1 MHMNQEHCPIL
12 EQVKVQCLLIN
23 GGKFYILDLKN
34 LLNSLAVNLKNDN
47 TGCISR
53 RGNPLHLCPE
63 RYRKLN
69 QLWQQHCI
77 LEEIARSLEVVNVM
91 FAFEWQML

>member
-1 MHMNQEHCPIL
+1 MASKSRGSTYPAP
-12 EQVKVQCLLIN
+12 
-23 GGKFYILDLKN
+23 YLDDYGETDPHL
-34 LLNSLAVNLKNDN
+34 
-47 TGCISR
+47 G

-91 FAFEWQML
+91 FPFEWQML

>member
-1 MHMNQEHCPIL
+1 MNAHESGALSFNRNDEGP
-12 EQVKVQCLLIN
+12 VY
-23 GGKFYILDLKN
+23 FYIGPKK
-34 LLNSLAVNLKNDN
+34 LLNSLAVNLKNGN
-47 TGCISR
+47 ICCIFR

>member
-1 MHMNQEHCPIL
+1 M
-12 EQVKVQCLLIN
+12 
-23 GGKFYILDLKN
+23 
-34 LLNSLAVNLKNDN
+34 
-47 TGCISR
+47 SR

>member
-1 MHMNQEHCPIL
+1 MLSYYQYKNTQSS
-12 EQVKVQCLLIN
+12 QVLLT
-23 GGKFYILDLKN
+23 GPLRSTKFYSCKSLKG
-34 LLNSLAVNLKNDN
+34 DFFFF
-47 TGCISR
+47 TFR

>member
-1 MHMNQEHCPIL
+1 MFLFHNKINLDVEGVPLNVPSLL
-12 EQVKVQCLLIN
+12 ELPMICVVLLLVL
-23 GGKFYILDLKN
+23 F
-34 LLNSLAVNLKNDN
+34 
-47 TGCISR
+47 GCR

-69 QLWQQHCI
+69 QLWQHHCI
-77 LEEIARSLEVVNVM
+77 LEEIARRLEVVNVM

>member
-1 MHMNQEHCPIL
+1 MMICS
-12 EQVKVQCLLIN
+12 
-23 GGKFYILDLKN
+23 
-34 LLNSLAVNLKNDN
+34 LNANVFF
-47 TGCISR
+47 GCR

-77 LEEIARSLEVVNVM
+77 LEEIVHRLEVVSVLL
-91 FAFEWQML
+91 ATDWQMF

>member
-1 MHMNQEHCPIL
+1 MY
-12 EQVKVQCLLIN
+12 
-23 GGKFYILDLKN
+23 GWWT
-34 LLNSLAVNLKNDN
+34 NDA
-47 TGCISR
+47 CVFISS